1 VRLRVVWR
9 KECSQPRVPGIVSS
23 SSPLALRVCISS
35 MEDKVKKLEEA
46 TAVAQ
51 SVLAEKQ
58 TKLTSATDALDN
70 AKAKLKALSPE
81 AQHLLQVND
90 TELPE
95 LISAK
100 MLAQEEYDEAKKR
113 YDTNQKYLILF
124 REKLSRGA

>member
-1 VRLRVVWR
+1 
-9 KECSQPRVPGIVSS
+9 
-23 SSPLALRVCISS
+23 

>member
-1 VRLRVVWR
+1 
-9 KECSQPRVPGIVSS
+9 
-23 SSPLALRVCISS
+23 

-58 TKLTSATDALDN
+58 TKLTSAKDALDN